1 MRTTHFHV
9 VSYCNGV
16 LVGTSVSTSA
26 DCFIRHLM
34 AIHDKTTN
42 VEMTVYPYDCQG
54 HHLRVQGGQL
64 YPLFLYRSAVE
75 AKLSR
80 DEFYVRV
87 HDYAYGLVDR
97 PCAAQLQPA

>member
-34 AIHDKTTN
+34 AIHNKTKD

-54 HHLRVQGGQL
+54 HHLRGQGGQL
-64 YPLFLYRSAVE
+64 YPLFLYRSSVE
-75 AKLSR
+75 AKLTR
-80 DEFYVRV
+80 EEFYVRV
-87 HDYAYGLVDR
+87 HDYAYGLVECMHS
-97 PCAAQLQPA
+97 PQLQSA